1 MKSEIEKLR
10 EQRKEIEQKMKKVE
24 DYVSGHTYQYA
35 KGKQIKI
42 VDKRADILAH
52 NAKVA
57 LHKLTDLLDRK
68 RKQIDN
74 EIWCSKELNAIM
86 NNYEYSMWYYYIKE
100 RRKEGRLN

>member
-10 EQRKEIEQKMKKVE
+10 EQRKEVEQKMKKVD
-24 DYVSGHTYQYA
+24 DYVSGHTFQYA

-42 VDKRADILAH
+42 VNKRGDVLVQ

-57 LHKLTDLLDRK
+57 LRKLTDLLEKK

-74 EIWCSKELNAIM
+74 EIWCSKELESIM
-86 NNYEYSMWYYYIKE
+86 SSYPQDMWFYYIKE
-100 RRKEGRLN
+100 RRKEGRL

>member
-10 EQRKEIEQKMKKVE
+10 EQRKEVERKMKNVD

-42 VDKRADILAH
+42 VNKRADVLVQ

-57 LHKLTDLLDRK
+57 LHKLTDLLERK

-74 EIWCSKELNAIM
+74 EVWCSKELNAIM
-86 NNYEYSMWYYYIKE
+86 NNYAQDMWFYYIKE
-100 RRKEGRLN
+100 RRKEGRL